1 MEAPIAIFS
10 NISKFKPL
18 CTYTLPGYI
27 VFPDEEDNKRKTLIL
42 GLTAD
47 EVAGLGA
54 GILVV
59 IIILVTFSLLLC
71 VFVTLRR
78 RRKAAGES
86 GKEMC
91 VSFIAE

>member
-1 MEAPIAIFS
+1 MVQSER
-10 NISKFKPL
+10 
-18 CTYTLPGYI
+18 
-27 VFPDEEDNKRKTLIL
+27 DTLIL

-47 EVAGLGA
+47 QVAGLSA

-59 IIILVTFSLLLC
+59 IIILVTFSLFLC